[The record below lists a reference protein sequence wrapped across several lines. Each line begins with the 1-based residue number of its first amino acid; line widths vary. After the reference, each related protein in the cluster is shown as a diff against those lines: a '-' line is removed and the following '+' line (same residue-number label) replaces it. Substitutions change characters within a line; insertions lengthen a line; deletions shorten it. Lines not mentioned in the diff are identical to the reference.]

1 MTTDRRF
8 IGQRTHRQ
16 DARDIVTGRA
26 EFIDDLKLQG
36 MLFARVLRSPH
47 PHARVVEVDTAEAE
61 AVSGVKAV
69 LTHRSVPDWKGGTP
83 FHIRVLDEKVRY
95 VGDGVALVAAESE
108 RAADAALDLLHV
120 TYEPL
125 EAVYDVE
132 EALTEGAPRLYDAF
146 PGNRVPEGFPLY
158 GPDCLKGI
166 RLGDVE
172 QGFREADFIGE
183 GICGYETIAN
193 PLPLEPP
200 GVIARWDGPDRLT
213 LWSATQSASWH
224 RFVLLPSLGF
234 PDIRAIATQ
243 CGGSFGSKNYALMP
257 CFYAAAL
264 SRATGRPVKMCF
276 SKEEQFGAYT
286 LRPGSR
292 FKGRIGIRKDGTV
305 TAVSGRWFFDTGACS
320 DMPQAQ
326 VAVGCGELQLMLR
339 CENWDLTGTIAFTNR
354 PPSGVVRGF
363 GGQELESALLPV
375 LFQALEKAGIDPVD
389 FFRRNYVKPGDA
401 YLWRDGKRY
410 VDRGVDYSEAL
421 DRGAEAFDWRR
432 RWKGWLRP
440 TRVEGQKRIG
450 VGVSVHGNAD
460 VGEDV
465 SEAHVRLTPDGRAV
479 VHACV
484 SESGSGQRSSLCK
497 MAAEVLQLPLD
508 RVRMSPPDTLVNP
521 FEFGLVGSRGTW
533 AVGSAVIAAA
543 EKART
548 ALLERAAPGLGVQ
561 KEDLETSDGRVYVRG
576 NPERALSWSR
586 VMGIVRTC
594 SGSARYEEEFSVPNF
609 LALFV
614 EVEVDTGTGKAS
626 VREVLAATDV
636 GRVIDPLSLEGQ
648 LRGCFG
654 AAGLDTALNEETILD
669 RTTGRILNGN
679 MVDYKWRTFRELP
692 LFRDVILETPMPT
705 HRFGAV
711 GVGEI
716 STSPGPSAVLMAVS
730 NALGVRMTGYPLTPQ
745 RILEAL

>member
-1 MTTDRRF
+1 MRTDSRF
-8 IGQRTHRQ
+8 IGRPSHRQ
-16 DARDIVTGRA
+16 DARAIVTGRA
-26 EFIDDLKLQG
+26 EFIDDLKLRG
-36 MLFARVLRSPH
+36 MLYARVLRSPFA
-47 PHARVVEVDTAEAE
+47 HARVVAVDTEKAE
-61 AVSGVKAV
+61 AVPGVKAV
-69 LTHRSVPDWKGGTP
+69 LTHKNVPDWKAGTP
-83 FHIRVLDEKVRY
+83 FHIRVLDSKVRF
-95 VGDGVALVAAESE
+95 VGDGVALAAAESE
-108 RAADAALDLLHV
+108 RAAEEALEAVHV
-120 TYEPL
+120 EYEPL
-125 EAVYDVE
+125 EAVFDVD
-132 EALTEGAPRLYDAF
+132 EALAGDAPQLYEAF
-146 PGNRVPEGFPLY
+146 PGNVVPGGFPLY
-158 GPDCLKGI
+158 GPDCLTGI

-172 QGFREADFIGE
+172 QGFREADAVGE
-183 GICGYETIAN
+183 GTYKYETVAN

-200 GVIARWDGPDRLT
+200 GVIAHWEGPDRLT
-213 LWSATQSASWH
+213 IWAATQSASWH
-224 RFVLLPSLGF
+224 RFVMLPSLGF

-243 CGGSFGSKNYALMP
+243 CGGSFGSKNYSLMP

-264 SRATGRPVKMCF
+264 ARAAGRPVKMCF

-305 TAVSGRWFFDTGACS
+305 TAVSGSWLFDTGACS
-320 DMPQAQ
+320 DIPQAQ

-339 CENWDLTGTIAFTNR
+339 CANWDLTGTIVLTNR

-363 GGQELESALLPV
+363 GGQELESALLPA
-375 LFQALEKAGIDPVD
+375 LFEALEKAAIDPVD
-389 FFRRNYVKPGDA
+389 FFRKNYVKPGDA
-401 YLWRDGKRY
+401 YLWRNGKPY

-421 DRGAEAFDWRR
+421 ERGAETFGWHRK
-432 RWKGWLRP
+432 WKGWLVP
-440 TRVEGQKRIG
+440 TRVDGQTRIG

-484 SESGSGQRSSLCK
+484 SESGSGQRSSLCR
-497 MAAEVLQLPLD
+497 MAPEGRQLPLD
-508 RVRMSPPDTLVNP
+508 RVGVSPPDTLVNP

-533 AVGSAVIAAA
+533 AVGGAVISAA
-543 EKART
+543 EKARA
-548 ALLERAAPGLGVQ
+548 ALLARAAPLLGAG
-561 KEDLETSDGRVYVRG
+561 EEELDTTDGRVYVRG
-576 NPERALSWSR
+576 RSDRGLSWSR

-594 SGSARYEEEFSVPNF
+594 SGSARYEEDFTVPNF

-614 EVEVDTGTGKAS
+614 EVEVDTGTGKAA

-636 GRVIDPLSLEGQ
+636 GRIIDPQALEGQ

-654 AAGLDTALNEETILD
+654 AAGLDTALFEETVLD

-679 MVDYKWRTFRELP
+679 MIDYKWRTFRDLP
-692 LFRDVILETPMPT
+692 GFRNVILETPMPT